1 MPRLARL
8 LLPAAAALAALAATV
23 GTGGAQSPAPTVA
36 DDPSKPLVY
45 VFSLD
50 AQDGDRAID
59 QGRAP
64 FLGRLVRG
72 EEGARATYYRESRGI
87 MVSETNPN
95 HTAMVT
101 GAYGER
107 SGIPGNTF
115 AVHDEASQ
123 KACPADG
130 GSVDP
135 FAEEQNAPT
144 AGQAVVT
151 SGEAATCLQAETF
164 FTALE
169 RRSPGVVTAGIF
181 GKPKLARIF
190 ETQLAKAGDYDADHL
205 YAPCERPGSSDPPYC
220 KNDPIDPVQRYTDDE
235 FVMAEVIRTV
245 NEGVDSDGARKRPN
259 LTFVNFPDIDQTGHV
274 SSASRSGR
282 LRSLR

>member
-1 MPRLARL
+1 MPRFARL
-8 LLPAAAALAALAATV
+8 LVPAAAAAAALAATV

-36 DDPSKPLVY
+36 DDPAKPLVY

-107 SGIPGNTF
+107 SGIPATPSPSTTRRRRRLPGRRRLGRPVRRG
-115 AVHDEASQ
+115 AERADRRAGRRHQ
-123 KACPADG
+123 RRGGHLPAGRDLLHRAG
-130 GSVDP
+130 APLAGHRDRGHLRQAQARADLRDP
-135 FAEEQNAPT
+135 
-144 AGQAVVT
+144 
-151 SGEAATCLQAETF
+151 
-164 FTALE
+164 
-169 RRSPGVVTAGIF
+169 
-181 GKPKLARIF
+181 AR
-190 ETQLAKAGDYDADHL
+190 Q
-205 YAPCERPGSSDPPYC
+205 
-220 KNDPIDPVQRYTDDE
+220 
-235 FVMAEVIRTV
+235 
-245 NEGVDSDGARKRPN
+245 
-259 LTFVNFPDIDQTGHV
+259 
-274 SSASRSGR
+274 GR
-282 LRSLR
+282 